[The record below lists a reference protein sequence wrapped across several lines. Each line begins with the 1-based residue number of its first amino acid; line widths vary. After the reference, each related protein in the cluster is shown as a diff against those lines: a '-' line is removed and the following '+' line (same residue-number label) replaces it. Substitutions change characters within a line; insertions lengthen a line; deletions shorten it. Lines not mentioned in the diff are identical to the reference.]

1 MISDACWQQR
11 FGRDP
16 TTVGREVRIDQHR
29 FTIVG
34 ITPPG
39 FFGVAAGLDPE
50 LTIPLAALH
59 RLNAAPEQLE
69 RALAGLLGD
78 GLAELHQGGFRL
90 PG

>member
-1 MISDACWQQR
+1 MAVLR
-11 FGRDP
+11 AAEEP
-16 TTVGREVRIDQHR
+16 VATVLVHQAPADLGFEPQ
-29 FTIVG
+29 G
-34 ITPPG
+34 IG
-39 FFGVAAGLDPE
+39 
-50 LTIPLAALH
+50 IPLAALH